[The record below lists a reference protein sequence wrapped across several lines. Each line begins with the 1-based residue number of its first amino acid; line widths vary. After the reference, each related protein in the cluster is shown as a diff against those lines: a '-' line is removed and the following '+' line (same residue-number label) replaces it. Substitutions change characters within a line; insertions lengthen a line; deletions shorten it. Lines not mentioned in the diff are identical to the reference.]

1 MQRKAVK
8 PWWSRVT
15 ALAPGWS
22 RGRCGLEGLP
32 EQTLMESTALE
43 PPHSHPVGTWPH
55 ILRQAQLWA
64 VEVSGSEVVGPA
76 PAERPQPESRAHSRG
91 HTGRALC
98 GQLSVRAPGTQARPA
113 SPSPS
118 AGPALA
124 HSSPTA
130 VGQEQQVKA
139 GQLIVPGSL

>member
-8 PWWSRVT
+8 PRWSPVT

-32 EQTLMESTALE
+32 EQTLMESTALD

-55 ILRQAQLWA
+55 ILRQVQLWA
-64 VEVSGSEVVGPA
+64 VEVSGSEAVGPA

-91 HTGRALC
+91 HTGSALC
-98 GQLSVRAPGTQARPA
+98 RQFSVRAPGTQRPGRPPLRPPPA
-113 SPSPS
+113 QPWLIRLPQLS
-118 AGPALA
+118 A
-124 HSSPTA
+124 
-130 VGQEQQVKA
+130 KNNR
-139 GQLIVPGSL
+139 